1 LLRNVRPQV
10 IQELHV
16 PGDFFFAAAL
26 CGGAGDESAH
36 RTGTLALQNAF
47 QPEAF
52 FIAGDFARDAHVF
65 ERGHVDHEA
74 SRQGD
79 MRGDARAL
87 LTQRLLSDLYD
98 DFLAFLQKVCD
109 RNLLHLRG

>member
-1 LLRNVRPQV
+1 MSCPQV

-16 PGDFFFAAAL
+16 PGDFFLGAAFG
-26 CGGAGDESAH
+26 GGARDEAAH
-36 RTGTLALQNAF
+36 RSGTLALQNAF

-52 FIAGDFARDAHVF
+52 FVAGDLARNAHMF

-87 LTQRLLSDLYD
+87 LSQGLLGDLND
-98 DFLAFLQKVCD
+98 DLLTFFQKVGD